1 MTVASFLRA
10 FRIRA
15 GPHPVPLGV
24 QLLLGVT
31 AVIVLTFATYAF
43 VSLRATSRQWHE
55 TVFQGARRFSELI
68 QQSTHYSMLLNRK
81 EDVHHIIRTI
91 AKSPGVE
98 RVRIYDKNG
107 VIIFSANESEIGRR
121 VDLDAEACVT
131 CHGRGVPLVSVPQ
144 DRTVRVFDGPQGE
157 RVLGLINPIENTPE
171 CYNAGCHA
179 HSPKLNVLGVLDV
192 QMSMAEP
199 DAQLAA
205 ARRQALTAAVLM
217 AVLAGVFSVVFIDRL
232 VRRPVRRLIA
242 GTRRIAGGELDTVIQ
257 VGGAGEMSQLA
268 GAFNRM
274 TAELRLAR
282 QELTAWSERL
292 EEKLHEKTEDLTRA
306 QREVVHMEK
315 MASLGNLSASIA
327 HELNN
332 PLAGIVIYSR
342 LVARAL
348 RQEATTPEEREQ
360 AQRSLEV
367 IEKEATR
374 CGAIVRNLLLFS
386 RRGGGEFKLNSLSE
400 VVEGAVAVVRHRL
413 QMARITLE
421 LELLP
426 SDDQLVCDGDQLK
439 QALLAFFEN
448 AVDAM
453 PNGGSLRVAVTREED
468 AFHLEVR
475 DTGTGIPEEALPHVF
490 EPFFTTKPES
500 ESEGAGLGLAVVY
513 GIIQRHGGSI
523 HVESEVNRGT
533 AVHVLLPRRQDGP
546 KRPEPG
552 SA

>member
-1 MTVASFLRA
+1 MKIASIRRA
-10 FRIRA
+10 FGIRA

-81 EDVHHIIRTI
+81 EDVHHIIRTV
-91 AKSPGVE
+91 AESPGVE

-131 CHGRGVPLVSVPQ
+131 CHGPGVPLVSVPQ
-144 DRTVRVFDGPQGE
+144 DRTVRVFNSPRGE

-171 CYNAGCHA
+171 CYNAACHA
-179 HSPKLNVLGVLDV
+179 HSPNLSVLGVLDV
-192 QMSMAEP
+192 QMSMADP
-199 DAQLAA
+199 DAQLAT

-217 AVLAGVFSVVFIDRL
+217 AVLAGAFSVVFIDRL

-242 GTRRIAGGELDTVIQ
+242 GTRRIASGELDTVIQ
-257 VGGAGEMSQLA
+257 LRGAGEMSQLA

-274 TAELRLAR
+274 TSELRLAR
-282 QELTAWSERL
+282 QELTAWSARL
-292 EEKLHEKTEDLTRA
+292 EEKLREKTEDLTRA

-342 LVARAL
+342 LVARVL
-348 RQEATTPEEREQ
+348 RQESSTPEERQQ
-360 AQRSLEV
+360 ALRSLEV

-386 RRGGGEFKLNSLSE
+386 RRGGGEFKLHSLRE

-421 LELLP
+421 LEMLP
-426 SDDQLVCDGDQLK
+426 ADDQLVCDGDQLK

-453 PNGGSLRVAVTREED
+453 PNGGLLRVAVTREQD
-468 AFHLEVR
+468 ALHLEVR

-500 ESEGAGLGLAVVY
+500 EAEGAGLGLAVVY

-523 HVESEVNRGT
+523 RVESEVNRGT
-533 AVHVLLPRRQDGP
+533 TIHVVLPRRQGGP
-546 KRPEPG
+546 ERSEPG